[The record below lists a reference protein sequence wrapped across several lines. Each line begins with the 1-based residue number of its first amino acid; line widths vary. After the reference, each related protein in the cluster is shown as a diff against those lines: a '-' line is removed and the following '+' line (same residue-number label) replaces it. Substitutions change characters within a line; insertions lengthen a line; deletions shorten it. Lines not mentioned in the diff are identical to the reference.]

1 MVVIVAVVEEK
12 NWRFGFFFFLFS
24 PCCGL
29 LVVVV
34 VAVVEEKDWR
44 FRFFFIVIY
53 LFPLLWTGGG
63 GGCGC

>member
-34 VAVVEEKDWR
+34 VAVEKDWR
-44 FRFFFIVIY
+44 FGFFNSS
-53 LFPLLWTGGG
+53 WWWWW
-63 GGCGC
+63 